1 MAFDMTFKKLLVD
14 TAQNTV
20 VNYSKEQANEAIRQQ
35 FREVLGLSEGASMK
49 EIRRALRANKAATYA
64 IIEDTIDDRLQSG
77 WGENPFFNRFVEV
90 KNLADGDR
98 NEFYVPSDTILTV
111 TKFSGNHHDLTRQKL
126 GVGKTISVTTD
137 WYGIKVYEE
146 FERFMAGRIDWA
158 EFIDKLYEA
167 MDKKIN
173 DMLYDSFLG
182 LDKFVPGAYAIKGD
196 ITTETVLELVEKVE
210 AATGHEAF
218 ICGTRTALSKI
229 TNLTNAGMWSDAM
242 KDQRNTLGQL
252 GTWEGVELLR
262 IPQVLKQGTR
272 EFAYNQN
279 KFYVLP
285 KVDNRPIKLVYEG
298 DGYFNENTTADT
310 NRDMTVEAE
319 YQTKLGIATVV
330 GYDYAVGEFN
340 N

>member
-1 MAFDMTFKKLLVD
+1 
-14 TAQNTV
+14 
-20 VNYSKEQANEAIRQQ
+20 
-35 FREVLGLSEGASMK
+35 
-49 EIRRALRANKAATYA
+49 
-64 IIEDTIDDRLQSG
+64 
-77 WGENPFFNRFVEV
+77 
-90 KNLADGDR
+90 
-98 NEFYVPSDTILTV
+98 
-111 TKFSGNHHDLTRQKL
+111 
-126 GVGKTISVTTD
+126 
-137 WYGIKVYEE
+137 
-146 FERFMAGRIDWA
+146 MAGRIDWA
-158 EFIDKLYEA
+158 EFIEKLYEA

-173 DMLYDSFLG
+173 DMLYDAFLG
-182 LDKFVPGAYAIKGD
+182 LDKFVPAAYD
-196 ITTETVLELVEKVE
+196 ISGTIDTEAVLALVEKVE
-210 AATGHEAF
+210 AATGYEAF

-330 GYDYAVGEFN
+330 GYDYAVGEFE
-340 N
+340 